1 MNNPI
6 EPLEVSIRKLRKE
19 TLRKDQRDKMSQR
32 LIDRT
37 TEDTNRN
44 YSAFTDRHT
53 ASAYRQIKQDHRTR
67 NKTMI
72 NATTSSP
79 PEVRLKRKMPGSN
92 TKVNKDNP
100 SPVTKKKIV
109 QESQRKEPSWTFILE
124 QLGKSRFNPKKNRY
138 WGTQPKTLNKL
149 KENKEYD
156 RYIDSL

>member
-1 MNNPI
+1 MTNTI
-6 EPLEVSIRKLRKE
+6 EPLEVSIRKLRQE
-19 TLRKDQRDKMSQR
+19 HLRKEQRDKMSQR
-32 LIDRT
+32 LIDNT

-53 ASAYRQIKQDHRTR
+53 ASAYRRIKQDHRTR
-67 NKTMI
+67 NHDLIT
-72 NATTSSP
+72 ATTSSP
-79 PEVRLKRKMPGSN
+79 PERRLKVKMPGNKSRV
-92 TKVNKDNP
+92 TKDSP

-138 WGTQPKTLNKL
+138 WGTQPKTLNRL
-149 KENKEYD
+149 KEQKEYD